1 MTNSLTVSH
10 SQTFTVT
17 HARHLA
23 AKVATDL
30 KRMQRFY
37 GRPSDREIDYY
48 EAEAIELLKAGYLGT
63 VKYGFR
69 RNGSLVPP
77 TLLYTA
83 HDLAAGAA
91 ADQNPGRVFPGA
103 DIRGADFYSYLT
115 YSQAWWQASPAEREA
130 VEQRLPFRR
139 ESAAEPGLNGRF
151 VSDRSYSSGGRALNR
166 SSLRSW

>member
-1 MTNSLTVSH
+1 MTNSLTVSY
-10 SQTFTVT
+10 SRTFTVT

-37 GRPSDREIDYY
+37 GRPSDRRINDY
-48 EAEAIELLKAGYLGT
+48 EAEVIELLKAGYLAT
-63 VKYGFR
+63 VKYGFQR
-69 RNGSLVPP
+69 SGCWVPP

-91 ADQNPGRVFPGA
+91 TDQDPGRVSPGA
-103 DIRGADFYSYLT
+103 DVRGAHFYSYLT
-115 YSQAWWQASPAEREA
+115 YSQAWWQASPSEREA
-130 VEQRLPFRR
+130 VEKRLPFRR
-139 ESAAEPGLNGRF
+139 ESADEPGLNGQF
-151 VSDRSYSSGGRALNR
+151 VADRYYSSGGRALNR